1 MPKQMRNPVLGSI
14 STFNLDLFKRLNKM
28 IMSQVEGS
36 YCLIFWVSN
45 IRGVRNSA
53 MSKGENMAESNS
65 KEEKSTYGYMSL
77 SLDNS

>member
-1 MPKQMRNPVLGSI
+1 
-14 STFNLDLFKRLNKM
+14 
-28 IMSQVEGS
+28 MSQVEGS